1 MKVGTD
7 GTLLGAWVE
16 PPCGCSYSEPL
27 RILDVGTGTGL
38 IALMLAQRF
47 PESAVVGIDIDGA
60 AVSQA
65 RENVADSP
73 FADRVSVVCGDVNT
87 TPLDGHFDMIVSNP
101 PYFEHALQAPDER
114 RTLDRHTA
122 SLSYGQLIGK
132 ARQLLA
138 ADGQLSVIIPFDC
151 LSHFKSAAALAGFF
165 LTRECAVK
173 TTPRKSARRYLLT
186 FALHPSD
193 LRCEEG
199 VIEDSPS
206 RRSAWYESLTRDFY
220 L

>member
-7 GTLLGAWVE
+7 GTLLGAWVD
-16 PPCGCSYSEPL
+16 PPCGCSYLEPL

-47 PESAVVGIDIDGA
+47 PESAVVGIDIDDP
-60 AVSQA
+60 AVCQA
-65 RENVADSP
+65 RENVACSP
-73 FADRVSVVCGDVNT
+73 FADRVSVVCGDINSVV
-87 TPLDGHFDMIVSNP
+87 LDGPFDLIVSNP
-101 PYFEHALQAPDER
+101 PYFEHALQAPDAR
-114 RTLDRHTA
+114 RTLARHTA
-122 SLSYGQLIGK
+122 SLSYGQLLGK

-138 ADGQLSVIIPFDC
+138 ADGQFSVIVPFDC
-151 LSHFKSAAALAGFF
+151 LSRFQGEAALAGFF
-165 LTRECAVK
+165 PAREFAVK

-193 LRCEEG
+193 LRREEG
-199 VIEDSPS
+199 VIEDSPGQ
-206 RRSAWYESLTRDFY
+206 RSAWYESLTRDFY

>member
-16 PPCGCSYSEPL
+16 PPCGCSYSAPL
-27 RILDVGTGTGL
+27 RLLDVGTGTGL

-47 PESAVVGIDIDGA
+47 PESAVVGVDIDAA

-65 RENVADSP
+65 RENVAASP
-73 FADRVSVVCGDVNT
+73 FAGRVEVVCGDVNT
-87 TPLDGHFDMIVSNP
+87 TPLDGRFDLIVSNP

-114 RTLDRHTA
+114 RTLARHTA

-138 ADGQLSVIIPFDC
+138 ADGQLSVIVPFDC

-173 TTPRKSARRYLLT
+173 TTPRKSVRRYLLS
-186 FALHPSD
+186 FALHQGE
-193 LRCEEG
+193 LRREEG
-199 VIEDSPS
+199 VIEDAPG